1 MRVLHVTPYMS
12 PVFGGPPEVVKAMVR
27 ASLSHGHEVLVLSTL
42 IGLNGNTGGEVNSSS
57 FDDKTY
63 RLFST
68 SFFNWWFYSR
78 DLNNELKKLSNSID
92 LVHLHIPFTGPF
104 YFAAKWAIK
113 NNIPY
118 VISAHGMLDSWSMNH
133 KKFKKWL
140 YYNLIERKT
149 LKKSLKIHVTSL
161 LEKNEI
167 ERLGLSVPLEI
178 ICLPVCYGSEE
189 SELKLQDNSN
199 FVYDEVPH
207 ILFIGRLHHV
217 KGIPYLLKALSNL
230 RQRGKILTL
239 DLAGAG
245 DPAYV
250 QQIKELINRLGLD
263 SWVILHRHVDGAQKD
278 ILYKKASVFVLPS
291 LHENFGLAAAEA
303 MLAGLP
309 VVVTDRVGLAVD
321 VLKFEAGIVV
331 PACDIDSLA
340 NAIDKVISAKSL
352 KMAKSAKELAKNE
365 YGFKIFSE
373 RLNDFYSIKSYAK

>member
-1 MRVLHVTPYMS
+1 MRVLHVIPYMS

-27 ASLSHGHEVLVLSTL
+27 ASLSHGHEVIVLSTS
-42 IGLNGNTGGEVNSSS
+42 IGLNGNAGGEVNLSS
-57 FDDKTY
+57 FDGKTY
-63 RLFST
+63 RLFLI
-68 SFFNWWFYSR
+68 SFFGWWFYSR
-78 DLNNELKKLSNSID
+78 NLNNELKKLSSSID

-118 VISAHGMLDSWSMNH
+118 VISAHGMLDNWSMNH

-149 LKKSLKIHVTSL
+149 LKKALKLHVTSL
-161 LEKNEI
+161 LEKDEV
-167 ERLGLSVPLEI
+167 ERLGLSVPLEV
-178 ICLPVCYGSEE
+178 ICLPVFFGSEE
-189 SELKLQDNSN
+189 SELKLQDKSN
-199 FVYDEVPH
+199 FIDDEVPH

-217 KGIPYLLKALSNL
+217 KGIPYLLKALATL
-230 RQRGKILTL
+230 RQRGKILKL

-245 DPAYV
+245 DPKYE
-250 QQIKELINRLGLD
+250 QQIQELIKENGLD
-263 SWVILHRHVDGAQKD
+263 SWVILHQHVNGAQKD

-309 VVVTDRVGLAVD
+309 VVVTDRVGLAAD
-321 VLKFEAGIVV
+321 VSKFEAGIVI
-331 PACDIDSLA
+331 PACDSDSLA
-340 NAIDKVISAKSL
+340 NAIDKIISAKSL

-373 RLNDFYSIKSYAK
+373 RLNDFYSIKSYAE